1 MAMEANKI
9 AVRVPAYRAQRF
21 LSDVRD
27 TDFHLLR
34 GTVYSQMAFWAL
46 YLSTVVL
53 TVAKNEDVELLTGY
67 AQNLRLTRW
76 VEVKAVLSDYFYFAP
91 LFDAPCMK
99 TWAQIGTHA

>member
-9 AVRVPAYRAQRF
+9 AVRVPVYRAQRF
-21 LSDVRD
+21 LSDVRE

-34 GTVYSQMAFWAL
+34 RTIYSKMAFWAL
-46 YLSTVVL
+46 YLTTVVL
-53 TVAKNEDVELLTGY
+53 TLVQKEHVELLMNY
-67 AQNLRLTRW
+67 AQTLRLTRW
-76 VEVKAVLSDYFYFAP
+76 AEVKAVLSDYFYSAP